1 MRISIPPSG
10 RTGTWYAHLLFDDHE
25 SRRFFGPR
33 FGIGRVSVRGNAYDG
48 LRIKLDSAGSH
59 KVTFGSGSPYIAL
72 KCDDFYFLPQGK
84 PQGGVQSS
92 FERDGSILVTV
103 PESYIG
109 MTGRKILADRRA
121 ETLRNLDERNL
132 DERAP
137 QTSRHI
143 DPSRPTNP
151 YTHPPQPYYHRPSA
165 DPLANLSALRDVAAR
180 SIADMF
186 AEARRIDPNGGMI
199 DIRVLPDGTIK
210 IKAITEMEI

>member
-59 KVTFGSGSPYIAL
+59 KVTFGLGSPYIAL

-109 MTGRKILADRRA
+109 MTGRRILADRRA
-121 ETLRNLDERNL
+121 ETLRNLDER
-132 DERAP
+132 AP
-137 QTSRHI
+137 QQTSRHI
-143 DPSRPTNP
+143 DP
-151 YTHPPQPYYHRPSA
+151 PQHRPSA
-165 DPLANLSALRDVAAR
+165 DPLANLSALRDVAVR
-180 SIADMF
+180 SIADLF

-199 DIRVLPDGTIK
+199 DIRILPDGTIK